1 MSNSVIIKCT
11 LCPTTFATNSNM
23 LRHMR
28 CVHKRK
34 FNELGEEMEV
44 ETLFC
49 SSSRCTY
56 STMYKAELLKH
67 VGKCLYV
74 SGDRETQT
82 YAETI
87 RNLNDQFDSKMQSV
101 IEEYQLK
108 LQHANDEIHMYREKV
123 ARLEGLR
130 SENDLL
136 QQALAKAASQVD
148 KLYAQLEKAQE
159 SMADLAQQAIN
170 RPPTIN
176 NQLTNQIGSV
186 KITNYLTDHQTYV
199 DHTDPDFV
207 IEQAQK
213 FFEKYMVELL
223 NGQRAL
229 ARFMVDHI
237 IKCPESGRII
247 LCCTDTA
254 RKRFIY
260 MNHLN
265 EKEEDMMAKYFLERM
280 AGPIKEVSHSIF
292 EHIVDRLEAQKQTTK
307 GAFELADIDHRIQT
321 VTTKYLEIRDFDIDD
336 KNSDFLVELA
346 ALLRGPKE
354 ITDGKG
360 GDSNKEIKT
369 IEHKTDS

>member
-1 MSNSVIIKCT
+1 
-11 LCPTTFATNSNM
+11 
-23 LRHMR
+23 MR

-34 FNELGEEMEV
+34 VTETGEEMEV
-44 ETLFC
+44 EKFEC
-49 SSSRCTY
+49 SSSRCEYT
-56 STMYKAELLKH
+56 SMYRSDMTKHVAKCIYVVFDREIDVYETRLKEADEFKVHLQHEHQELKTHLQQVREQTNKQFEKAQEYFKIQLQEAQEQIISYRETIGRLQGLQSENELL
-67 VGKCLYV
+67 
-74 SGDRETQT
+74 RQ
-82 YAETI
+82 
-87 RNLNDQFDSKMQSV
+87 
-101 IEEYQLK
+101 
-108 LQHANDEIHMYREKV
+108 
-123 ARLEGLR
+123 
-130 SENDLL
+130 
-136 QQALAKAASQVD
+136 QVD
-148 KLYAQLEKAQE
+148 KLHAQLEKAQDG
-159 SMADLAQQAIN
+159 MKDLAEQAIN

-207 IEQAQK
+207 MEQAQK

-280 AGPIKEVSHSIF
+280 SGPIKEVSHTIF

-354 ITDGKG
+354 ITDGKESK
-360 GDSNKEIKT
+360 GDKESKDIKS